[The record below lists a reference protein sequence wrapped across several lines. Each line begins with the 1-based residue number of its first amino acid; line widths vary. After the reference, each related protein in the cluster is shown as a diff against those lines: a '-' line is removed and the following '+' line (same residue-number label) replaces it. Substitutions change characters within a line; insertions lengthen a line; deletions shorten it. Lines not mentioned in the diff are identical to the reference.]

1 MTDLKAISASRAAE
15 MVRDGAVLVDVRE
28 RDEHHRER
36 IPGARHHA
44 LSTIDTDSPARPGDR
59 VLIFHCA
66 SGARTRAYAARLAA
80 ASRCEAYVLEGGIG
94 GWKRA
99 GLPVATES

>member
-1 MTDLKAISASRAAE
+1 MTDLKAVSAQRAAD
-15 MVRDGAVLVDVRE
+15 MVRDGAVLVDIRE

-44 LSTIDTDSPARPGDR
+44 LSMIDASSPARPGDQ

-66 SGARTRAYAARLAA
+66 SGARTRAYAAKLAA
-80 ASRCEAYVLEGGIG
+80 VSSCEAYVLEGGIG
-94 GWKRA
+94 AWKRA
-99 GLPVATES
+99 GLPVASGS